1 MSIISLLDATKSKEK
16 LQARRK
22 ALKGATLGGS
32 RVMQITNIYIMDC
45 INADHTLA
53 GTQLL
58 AIYMLPSKNL
68 YNKI

>member
-22 ALKGATLGGS
+22 ALKGALLREGLGS
-32 RVMQITNIYIMDC
+32 CRSQIMDC